1 MLLEKECWI
10 NYPVFGF
17 IQVLRNVERFEGL
30 NDSSAL
36 LLLFCFF
43 FNLNRP
49 ALTVGLNP
57 KRTFATV
64 WLKEIF
70 GWQVST
76 SDSQLEGHTCMVSW
90 FSNFSKFF
98 AFRRKKTF
106 SLPFPHP
113 PVFVCLFVFNT
124 HKESIDSCTTSNLL
138 WHL

>member
-1 MLLEKECWI
+1 MPLEKECWI
-10 NYPVFGF
+10 NYPVFGL

-36 LLLFCFF
+36 LFF
-43 FNLNRP
+43 FFFLNFNRP

-64 WLKEIF
+64 WLKEVF

-76 SDSQLEGHTCMVSW
+76 SDSQMEGHTCMVSL
-90 FSNFSKFF
+90 FSNSRKFF
-98 AFRRKKTF
+98 AFRMKKTF
-106 SLPFPHP
+106 SPPFPHP
-113 PVFVCLFVFNT
+113 PVVFFFFNT
-124 HKESIDSCTTSNLL
+124 HKESIDSCTTSNPL